1 MAGQAEKTPFPTYMI
16 RAPVETPAGSNC
28 ANSVV
33 LHTIEKVTLHPPS
46 RCLTRMTGSHL
57 K

>member
-16 RAPVETPAGSNC
+16 RAPVETPAGPDC
-28 ANSVV
+28 ANSRV
-33 LHTIEKVTLHPPS
+33 LRTIEKVTLHSPS